1 MRPGAWREAQ
11 SALSSSEGASATPS
25 EQPSVELWTVGATS
39 EASEHGRAGEVI
51 MGEEG
56 VAERVETPDGEA
68 AREGTHEAECEA
80 LAEYAGGT
88 AIRSPSTASRA
99 STDTTL

>member
-1 MRPGAWREAQ
+1 
-11 SALSSSEGASATPS
+11 
-25 EQPSVELWTVGATS
+25 
-39 EASEHGRAGEVI
+39 

-56 VAERVETPDGEA
+56 VAERVETPDGE

-88 AIRSPSTASRA
+88 AIRSPSTASRT
-99 STDTTL
+99 TDTTL